1 MGCGNNPTII
11 HIKRGDLMNKTVYA
25 IILLI
30 LLLVGISSFAYGLF
44 MIWQPLAYMIGGL
57 FLIILSIILN
67 QAYDNTSERGEK

>member
-1 MGCGNNPTII
+1 
-11 HIKRGDLMNKTVYA
+11 MNKTVYA